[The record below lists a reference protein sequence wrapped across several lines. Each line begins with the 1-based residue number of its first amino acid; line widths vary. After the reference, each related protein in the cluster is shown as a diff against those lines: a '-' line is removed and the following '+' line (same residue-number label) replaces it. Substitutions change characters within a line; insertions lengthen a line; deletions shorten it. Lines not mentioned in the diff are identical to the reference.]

1 MLQRIV
7 TVAFAVAWMNAV
19 AFAQERTRTPAEIL
33 QLAIEQNRE
42 LQEARQHVAEAQGLL
57 RQAGVRLNP
66 VVEIEGATGRPF
78 GTKSEEEYSAGYFQ
92 PIELGG
98 KRDKRIAVGQYG
110 VTVAQAELDQRTRQ
124 LVFDVKTSLAALEAA
139 EAKRDALS
147 RQLAAAQESAR
158 LTRARVAAGDA
169 AALEEQLLLTEIVRT
184 QAELATFRGRRASA
198 LIDLQR
204 VAGLTSAETI
214 DVSKQPPTDRDLA
227 LPDLQSRALS
237 RPDLQSARAVEAQA
251 VAATT
256 LARAEGVPDLTA
268 FAKYS
273 HRTSAFEHLFGL
285 TSTGALSPLIDH
297 DNVLSWGVSIPVFA
311 PRRNQGNVQ
320 AAFARSEAARLERER
335 IELAIPQQVA
345 AAYQRWT
352 SARQTLALFRSVM
365 EQSEKNLGVM
375 RQAYEL
381 GQLRLLDVLNEQRR
395 LIDTELSYIDAQT
408 ELAEAAADLERV
420 VGSDLS

>member
-1 MLQRIV
+1 MWAAFVIAACVAGGVV
-7 TVAFAVAWMNAV
+7 TR
-19 AFAQERTRTPAEIL
+19 AQERARTPAEIL
-33 QLAIEQNRE
+33 QLAIEQNRD
-42 LQEARQHVAEAQGLL
+42 LLAARQRVAEAQGLL

-66 VVEIEGATGRPF
+66 TVEIEGATGRPF
-78 GTKSEEEYSAGYFQ
+78 GTKSEQEYSAGYFQ
-92 PIELGG
+92 PIELGA

-110 VTVAQAELDQRTRQ
+110 VTIAQAELDQRTRQ
-124 LVFDVKTSLAALEAA
+124 LVFDVKTSIAALEAA
-139 EAKRDALS
+139 EAKHDALS
-147 RQLAAAQESAR
+147 RQLTAAQASAR
-158 LTRARVAAGDA
+158 LTRARVAEGDA
-169 AALEEQLLLTEIVRT
+169 AALEEQLLLTEIART
-184 QAELATFRGRRASA
+184 QAQLATFRGRRTSA

-204 VAGLTSAETI
+204 VAGLTTSELLV
-214 DVSKQPPTDRDLA
+214 VSKEPPTDHDLS

-237 RPDLQSARAVEAQA
+237 RPDLQSARAMEAQA
-251 VAATT
+251 VAAAT
-256 LARAEGVPDLTA
+256 LARAGGVPDLTV

-273 HRTSAFEHLFGL
+273 KRTSAFEYLFGL
-285 TSTGALSPLIDH
+285 TSTGALAPLVDH

-311 PRRNQGNVQ
+311 PGRNQGNAQ
-320 AAFARSEAARLERER
+320 AAFAHSEAARLERER
-335 IELAIPQQVA
+335 LESAIPQQVA
-345 AAYQRWT
+345 AAYQRWVA
-352 SARQTLALFRSVM
+352 ARQTVALFRTVM